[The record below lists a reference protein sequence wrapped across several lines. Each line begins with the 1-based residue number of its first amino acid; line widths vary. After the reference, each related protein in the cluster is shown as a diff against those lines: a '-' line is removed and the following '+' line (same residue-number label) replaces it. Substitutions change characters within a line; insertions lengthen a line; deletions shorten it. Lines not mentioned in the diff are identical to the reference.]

1 MKRFVIFSMLMVF
14 AASAALAQRFHDEIE
29 FPEINLFTMPDV
41 VTFEL
46 RNGIKFY
53 LVEDSELP
61 LINISVTVRA
71 GSFMDPADQTGLA
84 SFTFNQMRNG
94 GTRSMSYDE
103 LNELLERRA
112 ARMEAGAGLSSG
124 SASMSVLK
132 EDFDT
137 LLPIFIEM
145 LQHPGYEESRFN
157 LAKTQ
162 SNSAIGRRNDEP
174 ASIAAREFRRLI
186 YGTDSVYG
194 RNQEY
199 TDLDN
204 ITIDD
209 MRAFHEKV
217 MVGRNMKIAV
227 IGDFRA
233 RDMRRAL
240 ERAFRDIPAGTRT
253 ELNLPSVSY
262 EFEPTLNFVNK
273 SDAQQS
279 FIRIGHIGGRR
290 DNPDFAALQMMN
302 EILSGGFSGRLLQ
315 IIRTDL
321 GLAYSVGGGYQ
332 SLTQYDGTFFVT
344 LSTANENTAQ
354 AVEATIHQ
362 ISRLQSEAVTEREL
376 VDARDRILNSLV
388 FRYTSR
394 AAVLNERISN
404 DYNGL
409 PADAFNRYIEE
420 LGRVTV
426 ADVQRVAREYIRP
439 DALQV
444 LIVGSRDALSD
455 QLAVLGEHNEIDI
468 TIPRRA
474 VAQVAVD
481 GEDASDVLA
490 AMSAALVSADTA
502 LERVVYNATIN
513 QGGMNLQVEATMGFP
528 DALTQVIQ
536 APQGSITIA
545 YANGIGKMVMG
556 PNEQPLP
563 GMQVEAI
570 QNEVARHYL
579 SIAVS
584 ASDLNAVL
592 VGDTEFAEQPAT
604 EVFFPELNLTMYLS
618 KETSLPMG
626 IRVKE
631 FNSMVGQEI
640 EAITTYSEWTVV
652 DGVAMAYATD
662 STVGGTSVGKMTI
675 TSHTVNPE

>member
-1 MKRFVIFSMLMVF
+1 MKRFLTLSVLMVVT
-14 AASAALAQRFHDEIE
+14 ASAVFAQRFHDEIE
-29 FPEINLFTMPDV
+29 FPEINLFNMPDV

-46 RNGIKFY
+46 RNGITFY
-53 LVEDSELP
+53 LVEDNELP
-61 LINISVTVRA
+61 LINMSVTVRA
-71 GSFMDPADQTGLA
+71 GSFMDPVGQTGLA
-84 SFTFNQMRNG
+84 SFTFSQMRNG

-112 ARMEAGAGLSSG
+112 ARMEAGAGLTSA

-132 EDFDT
+132 EDFDSM
-137 LLPIFIEM
+137 LPIFIEM
-145 LQHPGYEESRFN
+145 LRHPGYEEARFN

-162 SNSAIGRRNDEP
+162 SNSAIARRNDEP
-174 ASIAAREFRRLI
+174 SSIAAREFRRLI

-194 RNQEY
+194 RTQEY

-204 ITIDD
+204 ITIED

-217 MVGRNMKIAV
+217 MVGRNLKIAV

-233 RDMRRAL
+233 RDMRRTL

-253 ELNLPSVSY
+253 DLTLPAVDY
-262 EFEPTLNFVNK
+262 TFEPSLNFVNK

-290 DNPDFAALQMMN
+290 DNPDFAALQLMN

-332 SLTQYDGTFFVT
+332 SLTQYDGTFFVS
-344 LSTANENTAQ
+344 LSTANENTAE

-362 ISRLQSEAVTEREL
+362 ISRLQTEPVTEREL
-376 VDARDRILNSLV
+376 LDARDRILNSLV

-420 LGRVTV
+420 LSRVTV
-426 ADVQRVAREYIRP
+426 ADIQRVANTYIRP

-444 LIVGSRDALSD
+444 LIVGSRDALGE
-455 QLAVLGEHNEIDI
+455 QLSQLGEYNEIDI

-474 VAQVAVD
+474 VAQAEVD
-481 GEDASDVLA
+481 GDDASEVVT
-490 AMSAALVSADTA
+490 AMAAALISEGVN
-502 LERVVYNATIN
+502 LERVQYTASLN

-536 APQGSITIA
+536 APQGMITIE
-545 YANGIGKMVMG
+545 YANGAGKMAMG

-563 GMQVEAI
+563 GMQVEAL

-579 SIAVS
+579 SIAVT
-584 ASDLNAVL
+584 AGERTAVL
-592 VGDTEFAEQPAT
+592 VGDADFADQTAT
-604 EVFFPELNLTMYLS
+604 EIFFPELNLTMYLS
-618 KETSLPMG
+618 KETSLPLG
-626 IRVKE
+626 TRVKE
-631 FNSMVGQEI
+631 FNPMAGQEI
-640 EAITTYSEWTVV
+640 EAVTFYSDWTTV
-652 DGVAMAYATD
+652 DGVAMAYTTE
-662 STVGGTSVGKMTI
+662 STAGGMSAGKVTI
-675 TSHTVNPE
+675 TSHTVNP